1 MNEFEILGRTMNALQ
16 KEKQRQEREHNR
28 QRQTWQR
35 QISYQQ
41 RQQRRVAELEANKS
55 LFEGEIEKLSKLAQ
69 NAQGPEAEQLELLLQ
84 KRQLEIM
91 EIDQELSGV
100 QSFGRGWLRL
110 QIEQLDNRIETL
122 EEMLQT
128 QEQMY
133 LESQMKQME
142 EEKLREEAERLVNL
156 KQELEQKYPP
166 DVAQQI
172 LTEMR
177 RLQAVKMAQK
187 NYYNP

>member
-1 MNEFEILGRTMNALQ
+1 
-16 KEKQRQEREHNR
+16 
-28 QRQTWQR
+28 
-35 QISYQQ
+35 
-41 RQQRRVAELEANKS
+41 
-55 LFEGEIEKLSKLAQ
+55 
-69 NAQGPEAEQLELLLQ
+69 
-84 KRQLEIM
+84 
-91 EIDQELSGV
+91 LSGV

>member
-1 MNEFEILGRTMNALQ
+1 MNEFETLGRTMNALQ
-16 KEKQRQEREHNR
+16 QEKQRQERERNK

-41 RQQRRVAELEANKS
+41 RQQRRIADLETTKS
-55 LFEGEIEKLSKLAQ
+55 LYEGEVEKLSTLVQ
-69 NAQGPEAEQLELLLQ
+69 SAQGPEAEQLELMLQ

-100 QSFGRGWLRL
+100 QSDGRSWLRL
-110 QIEQLDNRIETL
+110 QIEQLDNRIEAL
-122 EEMLQT
+122 EEMLQM
-128 QEQMY
+128 QEQMEIENQ
-133 LESQMKQME
+133 LKQME
-142 EEKLREEAERLVNL
+142 EKQLREEAERLVNI
-156 KQELEQKYPP
+156 KQELGQKYPS

-187 NYYNP
+187 DYYNP

>member
-1 MNEFEILGRTMNALQ
+1 MNEFETLGRTMNALQ
-16 KEKQRQEREHNR
+16 QEKQRQERERNK

-41 RQQRRVAELEANKS
+41 RQQRRIADLETTKS
-55 LFEGEIEKLSKLAQ
+55 LYEGEVEKLSTLVQ
-69 NAQGPEAEQLELLLQ
+69 SAQGPEAEQLELMLQ

-100 QSFGRGWLRL
+100 QSGGRSWLRL
-110 QIEQLDNRIETL
+110 QIEQLDNRIEAL
-122 EEMLQT
+122 EEMLQM
-128 QEQMY
+128 QEQMEIENQ
-133 LESQMKQME
+133 LKQME
-142 EEKLREEAERLVNL
+142 EKQLREEAERLVNI
-156 KQELEQKYPP
+156 KQELGQKYPS

-187 NYYNP
+187 DYYNP